1 MAHVWMSHVTH
12 LNMPRHTY
20 EWVMSHV
27 WTSHVT
33 RVNEI
38 CYAYGPQRT
47 PVYIHASFYIN
58 KTCDRCEEQ
67 RQRLV
72 WMRHSTC
79 VIWKTCKHVTSYTSK
94 TTKHIKKER
103 VTDIRKRPARTTNP
117 MAFDRGTTWQS
128 LSTVSII
135 VWLQCKSS
143 SKLTLVI
150 WYLEHQHCKPQHRY
164 LWKKK
169 WIMSHV
175 WIRNATHVY
184 MSRVTHMNT
193 SVHTRE
199 CAAGMSQ

>member
-47 PVYIHASFYIN
+47 PVYIHESFYIN

-94 TTKHIKKER
+94 TTKHINKEC

-117 MAFDRGTTWQS
+117 MAFDRGTTWQPF
-128 LSTVSII
+128 STVSII
-135 VWLQCKSS
+135 VGCNVNLVASWLWSFGTSS
-143 SKLTLVI
+143 ISIANHSTVI
-150 WYLEHQHCKPQHRY
+150 CEC
-164 LWKKK
+164 K